1 MLLQQ
6 ISMQWFTHKGRIH
19 MDGLHSKYKY
29 AERPEENSY
38 KTACILSFTQ
48 ADINVSVSMHIHFK

>member
-1 MLLQQ
+1 MRFRRVLLQQ

-29 AERPEENSY
+29 AE
-38 KTACILSFTQ
+38 KTRR
-48 ADINVSVSMHIHFK
+48 K